1 MTSLERSALLL
12 IAVFTA
18 LAGAAD
24 YQAWPALPRF
34 ALATLALAG
43 LAWVVS
49 FATEQLGERFG
60 PGVTGMMQSTLG
72 NLPELFVVI
81 FALQKGELVVAQ
93 TAIVG
98 SILANALLVLGLVI
112 VVGARRAPDGMMR
125 FSKRLPRDT
134 ATLLQVTVFII
145 VLLGL
150 SLGAHDP
157 ASHHVKAIS
166 AVGAVCLLI
175 VYLAWVVPYL
185 RSDTVPRDLAPADV
199 MEGGG
204 EERPHESVTG
214 HPADQGRHPADDG
227 AEGRVGDE
235 VRTGPG
241 LSGRAGDEVR
251 TGPGLSGRAGDEVRT
266 GPGLSGRAGD
276 EVRTGPRL
284 SGRAGDEVRAGPRL
298 SLGLTLVL
306 LIVAGTASA
315 FVSDWFVNGLQPAIS
330 ILHISQAFAG
340 LVIVAIAGNA
350 VENTAGLVLSYKG
363 RSDLA
368 ISVVKNS
375 VAQIAAFLFPLLVLV
390 SLLLATTLTF
400 ALAPVYIGALA
411 LTALALWQVTGDGE
425 AAEFEGWALVAL
437 YVILAAL
444 TLYE

>member
-1 MTSLERSALLL
+1 MAGMTPLERSVLLAIALL
-12 IAVFTA
+12 TA
-18 LAGAAD
+18 LAGIANYGSWAAV
-24 YQAWPALPRF
+24 PRF
-34 ALATLALAG
+34 AIATLALAG

-60 PGVTGMMQSTLG
+60 PGVTGMLQSTLG

-93 TAIVG
+93 TAIIG
-98 SILANALLVLGLVI
+98 SVLANALLVLGLVI
-112 VVGARRAPDGMMR
+112 VVGARRSPDGLMR

-150 SLGAHDP
+150 SLAAHDP
-157 ASHHVKAIS
+157 ASHHVKGIS
-166 AVGAVCLLI
+166 IVGAICLLF
-175 VYLAWVVPYL
+175 VYMTWVVPYL
-185 RSDTVPRDLAPADV
+185 RSDTAPGEAEAAAAAAAAAATGAERAPAERDA
-199 MEGGG
+199 GAAG
-204 EERPHESVTG
+204 EA
-214 HPADQGRHPADDG
+214 PA
-227 AEGRVGDE
+227 
-235 VRTGPG
+235 GP
-241 LSGRAGDEVR
+241 E
-251 TGPGLSGRAGDEVRT
+251 
-266 GPGLSGRAGD
+266 
-276 EVRTGPRL
+276 
-284 SGRAGDEVRAGPRL
+284 RAGPRL
-298 SLGLTLVL
+298 PLGLTLTL
-306 LIVAGTASA
+306 LIAGGTASA
-315 FVSDWFVNGLQPAIS
+315 FVSDWFVNGLEPAIT

-350 VENTAGLVLSYKG
+350 VENTAGLVLSYKR

-375 VAQIAAFLFPLLVLV
+375 VAQIAAFLFPALVLV
-390 SLLLATTLTF
+390 SFALKTTLTF

-425 AAEFEGWALVAL
+425 AAEFEGWALVSL

>member
-1 MTSLERSALLL
+1 V
-12 IAVFTA
+12 IATV
-18 LAGAAD
+18 
-24 YQAWPALPRF
+24 
-34 ALATLALAG
+34 ALAG

-60 PGVTGMMQSTLG
+60 PAITGMLQSTLG

-81 FALQKGELVVAQ
+81 FALQKGELIVAQ
-93 TAIVG
+93 TAIIG

-112 VVGARRAPDGMMR
+112 VVGARRAPDGVMR

-150 SLGAHDP
+150 SLGSHDP

-166 AVGAVCLLI
+166 VVGAICLLT

-185 RSDTVPRDLAPADV
+185 RSDVRP
-199 MEGGG
+199 GGG
-204 EERPHESVTG
+204 ASR
-214 HPADQGRHPADDG
+214 DG
-227 AEGRVGDE
+227 ASEREDAATPAAEAPV
-235 VRTGPG
+235 PQ
-241 LSGRAGDEVR
+241 RAHPERSDG
-251 TGPGLSGRAGDEVRT
+251 
-266 GPGLSGRAGD
+266 
-276 EVRTGPRL
+276 
-284 SGRAGDEVRAGPRL
+284 GPRL
-298 SLGLTLVL
+298 SLGVTLVL
-306 LIVAGTASA
+306 LLTAGAGSA
-315 FVSDWFVNGLQPAIS
+315 FVSEWFINGLKPAIVQ
-330 ILHISQAFAG
+330 LGISQAFAG

-350 VENTAGLVLSYKG
+350 VENTAGLVLAWKG

-375 VAQIAAFLFPLLVLV
+375 VAQIAAFLFPALVLI
-390 SLLLATTLTF
+390 SFALATTLTF
-400 ALAPVYIGALA
+400 SLAPVYIGALA

-425 AAEFEGWALVAL
+425 AMAFEGWALVAL
-437 YVILAAL
+437 YVILATL

>member
-1 MTSLERSALLL
+1 MAGLTPLERSTLFL
-12 IAVFTA
+12 ITVLTV
-18 LAGAAD
+18 LAGVAN
-24 YQAWPALPRF
+24 YQPWPAIPRF
-34 ALATLALAG
+34 GVATLALAG

-60 PGVTGMMQSTLG
+60 PGVTGMLQSTLG

-98 SILANALLVLGLVI
+98 SVLANALLVLGLVI
-112 VVGARRAPDGMMR
+112 VVGARRSPDNLMR

-150 SLGAHDP
+150 SLSSHDP

-166 AVGAVCLLI
+166 IVGAICLLV

-185 RSDTVPRDLAPADV
+185 RSDSLP
-199 MEGGG
+199 G
-204 EERPHESVTG
+204 E
-214 HPADQGRHPADDG
+214 DQAQA
-227 AEGRVGDE
+227 AELNASTR
-235 VRTGPG
+235 
-241 LSGRAGDEVR
+241 
-251 TGPGLSGRAGDEVRT
+251 
-266 GPGLSGRAGD
+266 
-276 EVRTGPRL
+276 
-284 SGRAGDEVRAGPRL
+284 GPRL
-298 SLGLTLVL
+298 SLGVTLTL

-315 FVSDWFVNGLQPAIS
+315 FVSDWFVNGLEPAIEL
-330 ILHISQAFAG
+330 LHISQAFAG

-350 VENTAGLVLSYKG
+350 VENTAGLVLAWKG

-375 VAQIAAFLFPLLVLV
+375 VAQIAAFLFPLLVLI
-390 SLLLATTLTF
+390 SFALKTTLTF

-411 LTALALWQVTGDGE
+411 LTALGLWQVTGDGE

-437 YVILAAL
+437 YVILGTL

>member
-1 MTSLERSALLL
+1 MSALSR
-12 IAVFTA
+12 IERTAVVVITALTA
-18 LAGAAD
+18 LAGVAD
-24 YQAWPALPRF
+24 YGTWAAVPRF
-34 ALATLALAG
+34 LLATLALAG

-98 SILANALLVLGLVI
+98 SVLANALLVLGLVI
-112 VVGARRAPDGMMR
+112 VVGARRSPDALMH

-150 SLGAHDP
+150 SLASHDP

-166 AVGAVCLLI
+166 AVGAVCLLV

-185 RSDTVPRDLAPADV
+185 RADRVP
-199 MEGGG
+199 GG
-204 EERPHESVTG
+204 ESAGEEAVVEVSEMGDSRAYARAGESSVG
-214 HPADQGRHPADDG
+214 EAHPASHP
-227 AEGRVGDE
+227 
-235 VRTGPG
+235 
-241 LSGRAGDEVR
+241 
-251 TGPGLSGRAGDEVRT
+251 
-266 GPGLSGRAGD
+266 
-276 EVRTGPRL
+276 GPRL
-284 SGRAGDEVRAGPRL
+284 GLGPTLALLVTAGG
-298 SLGLTLVL
+298 
-306 LIVAGTASA
+306 ASA
-315 FVSDWFVNGLQPAIS
+315 FVSDWFVNGLEPAIVQ
-330 ILHISQAFAG
+330 LHISQAFAG

-350 VENTAGLVLSYKG
+350 VENTAGLVLAWKG
-363 RSDLA
+363 RADLA

-375 VAQIAAFLFPLLVLV
+375 VAQIAAFLFPLLVLL
-390 SLLLATTLTF
+390 SFALSTQLTF

-411 LTALALWQVTGDGE
+411 LTALSLWQVTGDGE
-425 AAEFEGWALVAL
+425 AAEFEGWALVAI
-437 YVILAAL
+437 YVILGTL

>member
-1 MTSLERSALLL
+1 MAGMTTLERAALVA
-12 IAVFTA
+12 IAAVA
-18 LAGAAD
+18 AVAGVAD
-24 YQAWPALPRF
+24 QQAWVPVPRF
-34 ALATLALAG
+34 AVATLALAG

-112 VVGARRAPDGMMR
+112 VVGARRSPDGLMR

-150 SLGAHDP
+150 SLASHDP

-166 AVGAVCLLI
+166 AVGAVCLLV
-175 VYLAWVVPYL
+175 VYVAWVVPYL
-185 RSDTVPRDLAPADV
+185 RSDSAP
-199 MEGGG
+199 G
-204 EERPHESVTG
+204 E
-214 HPADQGRHPADDG
+214 
-227 AEGRVGDE
+227 VGDDAAASS
-235 VRTGPG
+235 GP
-241 LSGRAGDEVR
+241 SGPE
-251 TGPGLSGRAGDEVRT
+251 PESEH
-266 GPGLSGRAGD
+266 
-276 EVRTGPRL
+276 
-284 SGRAGDEVRAGPRL
+284 GPRL
-298 SLGLTLVL
+298 SLGLTLAL
-306 LIVAGTASA
+306 LGVAGTASA
-315 FVSDWFVNGLQPAIS
+315 FVSDWFVNALSPAIVQ
-330 ILHISQAFAG
+330 LHVSQAFAG

-350 VENTAGLVLSYKG
+350 VENTAGLVLAWKG

-375 VAQIAAFLFPLLVLV
+375 VAQIAAFLFPLLVLI
-390 SLLLATTLTF
+390 SFLLATTLTF
-400 ALAPVYIGALA
+400 TLAPVLIGALA

-425 AAEFEGWALVAL
+425 AAAFEGWALVAL
-437 YVILAAL
+437 YVVLATL

>member
-1 MTSLERSALLL
+1 MSGLTPPERSTLFL
-12 IAVFTA
+12 IAVLTT
-18 LAGAAD
+18 LAGVAN
-24 YQAWPALPRF
+24 YQPWPAVPRF
-34 ALATLALAG
+34 AVATLALAG

-60 PGVTGMMQSTLG
+60 PGVTGMLQSTLG

-93 TAIVG
+93 TAIIG

-112 VVGARRAPDGMMR
+112 VLGARRAPDGMMR

-150 SLGAHDP
+150 SLGSHDP

-166 AVGAVCLLI
+166 IVGAICLLV

-185 RSDTVPRDLAPADV
+185 RSDRLPDSGSDRLPDSGSDRLPDSGEPA
-199 MEGGG
+199 GGR
-204 EERPHESVTG
+204 RPE
-214 HPADQGRHPADDG
+214 
-227 AEGRVGDE
+227 
-235 VRTGPG
+235 
-241 LSGRAGDEVR
+241 
-251 TGPGLSGRAGDEVRT
+251 
-266 GPGLSGRAGD
+266 
-276 EVRTGPRL
+276 
-284 SGRAGDEVRAGPRL
+284 PRL
-298 SLGLTLVL
+298 SLTLILAL

-315 FVSDWFVNGLQPAIS
+315 FVSDWFVNGLQPAIVQ
-330 ILHISQAFAG
+330 LHISQAFAG

-350 VENTAGLVLSYKG
+350 VENTAGLVLAWKG
-363 RSDLA
+363 HSDLA

-375 VAQIAAFLFPLLVLV
+375 VAQIAAFLFPALVLI
-390 SLLLATTLTF
+390 SFALATTLTF
-400 ALAPVYIGALA
+400 ALAPVYVGALA
-411 LTALALWQVTGDGE
+411 LTALILWQVTGDGQ

-437 YVILAAL
+437 YVILATL

>member
-1 MTSLERSALLL
+1 MSALTTRERSALVAIALL
-12 IAVFTA
+12 TA
-18 LAGAAD
+18 LAGVAN
-24 YQAWPALPRF
+24 YSAWAPVPRF
-34 ALATLALAG
+34 AIATLALAG
-43 LAWVVS
+43 LAWIVS

-60 PGVTGMMQSTLG
+60 PAVTGMLQSTLG

-112 VVGARRAPDGMMR
+112 VVGARRSKDGVMR

-150 SLGAHDP
+150 SLGSRDP

-166 AVGAVCLLI
+166 VVGAICLLV
-175 VYLAWVVPYL
+175 VYLSWVVPYL
-185 RSDTVPRDLAPADV
+185 RSDVAPGAAAARDSGDASGTAA
-199 MEGGG
+199 
-204 EERPHESVTG
+204 R
-214 HPADQGRHPADDG
+214 DG
-227 AEGRVGDE
+227 AQR
-235 VRTGPG
+235 
-241 LSGRAGDEVR
+241 
-251 TGPGLSGRAGDEVRT
+251 
-266 GPGLSGRAGD
+266 
-276 EVRTGPRL
+276 
-284 SGRAGDEVRAGPRL
+284 PRL
-298 SLGLTLVL
+298 SLPVTLAL
-306 LIVAGTASA
+306 LLVAGTSSA
-315 FVSDWFVNGLQPAIS
+315 FVSDWFVNGLKPAIVQ
-330 ILHISQAFAG
+330 LHISQAFAG

-350 VENTAGLVLSYKG
+350 VENAAGLVLAWKG

-375 VAQIAAFLFPLLVLV
+375 VAQIAAFLFPLLVLI
-390 SLLLATTLTF
+390 SFALSTTLTF
-400 ALAPVYIGALA
+400 SLAPVYIGAL
-411 LTALALWQVTGDGE
+411 LLSTLALAQVTGDGE

-437 YVILAAL
+437 YIILGAL

>member
-1 MTSLERSALLL
+1 MAGLTPFERITLS
-12 IAVFTA
+12 IVAVLTA
-18 LAGAAD
+18 LAGVAD
-24 YQAWPALPRF
+24 YQQWAAIPRF

-49 FATEQLGERFG
+49 FATEQLGEHFG
-60 PGVTGMMQSTLG
+60 PGGTGMLQSTLG

-98 SILANALLVLGLVI
+98 SIFANALLVLGLVI
-112 VVGARRAPDGMMR
+112 VLGARRAPDGVMR

-134 ATLLQVTVFII
+134 GTLLQVTVFII

-150 SLGAHDP
+150 SLAAHDP

-166 AVGAVCLLI
+166 AVGAVCLLV
-175 VYLAWVVPYL
+175 VYMAWVVPYL
-185 RSDTVPRDLAPADV
+185 RSDAAPEARED
-199 MEGGG
+199 
-204 EERPHESVTG
+204 RP
-214 HPADQGRHPADDG
+214 
-227 AEGRVGDE
+227 
-235 VRTGPG
+235 
-241 LSGRAGDEVR
+241 
-251 TGPGLSGRAGDEVRT
+251 
-266 GPGLSGRAGD
+266 
-276 EVRTGPRL
+276 GPRPAL
-284 SGRAGDEVRAGPRL
+284 R
-298 SLGLTLVL
+298 LTLL
-306 LIVAGTASA
+306 LLFAAGTASA
-315 FVSDWFVNGLQPAIS
+315 FVSDWFINALAPAIAR
-330 ILHISQAFAG
+330 LNISQAFAG

-350 VENTAGLVLSYKG
+350 VENTAGMVLAWKG

-390 SLLLATTLTF
+390 SFALATSLTF

-411 LTALALWQVTGDGE
+411 LTALAVWQVTGDGE
-425 AAEFEGWALVAL
+425 ALAFEGWALVAL
-437 YVILAAL
+437 YVILATL